1 MLRIFRLLEDG
12 NWHTL
17 EELATKTEIGLD
29 ELTKHCQEAHQKG
42 LVDYNPKTAKIRLG
56 HNMMGA
62 LLQLKTQNQKQTQWE
77 RKGAGTTI
85 IPQGKSLQIQG
96 LQIQNQTENDLKI
109 EFTYN
114 TKPKEIII
122 SKA

>member
-1 MLRIFRLLEDG
+1 MLRLFRLLEDG

-17 EELATKTEIGLD
+17 DEIATKTKLQPD
-29 ELTKHCQEAHQKG
+29 ELTKHCTEAHQKG
-42 LVDYNPKTAKIRLG
+42 LVDYDAKTAKIRLG
-56 HNMMGA
+56 HDLMGV
-62 LLQLKTQNQKQTQWE
+62 LLQLKTQNQKQTKWE

-85 IPQGKSLQIQG
+85 IPPGKGFQLQG
-96 LQIQNQTENDLKI
+96 LHIQNQTENDLKI

-114 TKPKEIII
+114 TKPKEIVI